1 MFKQEAVYCADLKRI
16 RILFIEVVN
25 VISEVVVVYLPVL
38 LLLTSTTYN
47 YKLFY

>member
-25 VISEVVVVYLPVL
+25 VISEVVGCVSCQCL

-47 YKLFY
+47 